1 MTQTHTTGQDF
12 TLDYSSPVLD
22 ALPPHLKA
30 FMVPQHYESY
40 TPTDHA
46 VWRFVM
52 RRNVDYLSK
61 VAHKSYLEGLR
72 RTGITLEKIP
82 SVKEMNDILGRIGWA
97 ACTVDGFIH
106 PQAFME
112 FQAYK
117 VLVIAADI
125 RQIEHIQYTPAPDI
139 IHEAA
144 GHAPIIADPDYAEYL
159 RYFGEIGCRAF
170 SSKRDFE
177 LFEAIRHLS
186 IIKEDPY
193 TPEEDIRAGEQRI
206 AELAADMGP
215 PSEMALIRRLHWWT
229 VEYGLIGTLDDPKI
243 YGAGLLSSIGESMWC
258 MRPEVKKLPY
268 TLEAMHVDFDITKPQ
283 PQLFVTPDFDH
294 LKDVL
299 NQFADTMALRRGGA
313 YGLQKALESGY
324 TATVVLSSGIQISGT
339 LQAYQTD
346 VWGRPSY
353 IKMNGP
359 TSLAVNNREIPGQ
372 GSNYHAHGFST
383 IIGKIRGIEKRL
395 EDWTADDFAQHG
407 FQKGR
412 HVTCTFESGITLD
425 GTFEGYLRSESGKNL
440 LFSFSQCTVRG
451 GEEILF
457 RPDWGTFDMAVG
469 HSVVSV
475 YSGVADSWAFP
486 LRFEPPKEKTHKIQ
500 YDEKQRRI
508 HSLYGRIREIREKG
522 GNPAQVLSVLKE
534 VDEITQH
541 TWLLVV
547 EALELLENASGF
559 DNEVQSWRRKLEES
573 TSRYPEL
580 AELLNIQTQPA

>member
-1 MTQTHTTGQDF
+1 MSHLTGASSEK
-12 TLDYSSPVLD
+12 LDYSSPVLES
-22 ALPPHLKA
+22 LPPHLKA
-30 FMVPQHYESY
+30 FMVPQHYENY
-40 TPTDHA
+40 TATDHA

-52 RRNVDYLSK
+52 RRNVDYLK
-61 VAHKSYLEGLR
+61 TVAHKSYLEGLEK
-72 RTGITLEKIP
+72 TGITLDKIP

-170 SSKRDFE
+170 SSRRDFE

-193 TPEEDIRAGEQRI
+193 TPEDEIREGERRI
-206 AELAADMGP
+206 AEIAADMGP

-229 VEYGLIGTLDDPKI
+229 VEYGLIGPMEAPKI

-258 MRPEVKKLPY
+258 MRPEVKKIPY
-268 TLEAMHVDFDITKPQ
+268 TLEAMYTDFDITRPQ

-299 NQFADTMALRRGGA
+299 NQFADTMALRKGGV

-324 TATVVLSSGIQISGT
+324 TCTVVLSSGIQISGT
-339 LQAYQTD
+339 LTEYRQD
-346 VWGRPSY
+346 PWGRPSY
-353 IKMNGP
+353 VRFTGP
-359 TSLAVNNREIPGQ
+359 ASLAYNNRQIPGH
-372 GSNYHAHGFST
+372 GADYHKEGFST
-383 IIGKIRGIEKRL
+383 IVGKLRGVEARL
-395 EDWTADDFAQHG
+395 EYWGPEELASQG
-407 FQKGR
+407 FVEGQR
-412 HVTCTFESGITLD
+412 VHCIFESGIEL
-425 GTFEGYLRSESGKNL
+425 EGRYEGLLRGENGKNL
-440 LFSFSQCTVRG
+440 LFRFEDCTVRH
-451 GEEILF
+451 GEAILF
-457 RPDWGTFDMAVG
+457 RPEWGTFDMAVG
-469 HSVVSV
+469 HGVVSV
-475 YSGVADSWAFP
+475 YSGVADPWAFP
-486 LRFEPPKEKTHKIQ
+486 LKFEPPREKTHKIQ
-500 YDEKQRRI
+500 YDAQMRRL
-508 HSLYGRIREIREKG
+508 HDLY
-522 GNPAQVLSVLKE
+522 AQVRHIRLTGENFDQLPHILKQIPE
-534 VDEITQH
+534 VNLH

-547 EALELLENASGF
+547 EALELMEGKPHLQG
-559 DNEVQSWRRKLEES
+559 EVERWRRLLQEAAE
-573 TSRYPEL
+573 RYPSL
-580 AELLNIQTQPA
+580 AELLQFQGQPA